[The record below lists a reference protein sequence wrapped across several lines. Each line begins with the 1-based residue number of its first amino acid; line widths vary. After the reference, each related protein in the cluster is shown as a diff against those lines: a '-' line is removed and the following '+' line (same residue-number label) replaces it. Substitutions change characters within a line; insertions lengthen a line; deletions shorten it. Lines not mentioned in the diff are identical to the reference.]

1 MKYIK
6 SIRNIF
12 FALSS
17 ASLIYACDGS
27 TTDASLLSDVANDVR
42 ITTIPAIS
50 SKPIFRNL
58 ERVSVFFDKKIDVNS
73 ISREQITI
81 SPTTNFTLDK
91 TQLESTNVLFLSFS
105 ADLEPNKT
113 YAFSINNFKLAGS
126 TENQSFSWSY
136 STENQNDL
144 SAPVLVST
152 FPDANTVAV
161 NDQLT
166 QLSFDFD
173 KAITFSNL
181 NNLTI
186 SPAIQGSV
194 TIVDN
199 SLIFTPSTA
208 LLANNAYTVSLRG
221 ISDSFGNVSND
232 VSFSFTTGND
242 SKAPTDPAPLNRVRL
257 TDNLVEISWVA
268 STDVNGIS
276 NYQVLRGGIAQ
287 SMSLMSTTTST
298 SFTDTNLN
306 PDTPYIYQ
314 IIATDSN
321 GNTAASNLLNVV
333 TLSAA
338 DTTPP
343 SNPANL
349 MTSASP
355 TFSNI
360 QISWGAS
367 TDNESFSGYRISRRI
382 NNGSWSTL
390 ASNQQATSF
399 DDNSVTANTS
409 YEYQVIAFDTA
420 GNSAASNVLSVA
432 TPIEPDT
439 TSPVFSS
446 ANLRTSVTTTSTSVN
461 LQWNLATDNT
471 AVTGYRVLRSING
484 ASAVE
489 IANINNLTFSDNSVS
504 ASNSY
509 GYQVFAYDS
518 SANETSSNLLNVTTP
533 ALMTAASDSFSTPY
547 QTGLNNNLAVNDSLS
562 PNSPTTWSLVS
573 QASSGTAN
581 INSNGSFSYSPA
593 DGFSGSVSFTYR
605 MQDALNNFSNTA
617 TVTVNVQP
625 LQSAS
630 ACDTL
635 YANAGGFSPVTSKS
649 IASVPNITKPVKGNH
664 YLDPNFG
671 TCIVRVTNH
680 ANDSNT
686 IANRVV
692 PDYSRRQVFNA
703 DQSRMLLL
711 ASDGYWHLYDANNYS
726 HIRRV
731 SLQGDSVEFQWH
743 PTNPDLLYRMAYNGG
758 LRIYLQDLTDA
769 TDNTSTVVADF
780 TNVSSISGYPGF
792 TSINQVW
799 PNATRF
805 MTGEEGSPSADG
817 RYWALMGMSGDFN
830 NNYGIIVYDMQTN
843 SIIGVYDYA
852 TDGGGIGGPNNITM
866 SPSGTH
872 VVALWNPP
880 ACDGQNGRPAGRGTL
895 NNPCGTMSFSPDFSR
910 AQGLAMNGEHGDTA
924 IGINGNDVYVG
935 IEYQSRGA
943 IEVIDLE
950 TGNLVSN
957 IETNVWIGG
966 AVHISGRAHNRP
978 GWVVISHY
986 SNSPVNA
993 WYSEEIFMAKLD
1005 ANPVIIRLAKHQ
1017 SNSADYWSQP
1027 HATISRD
1034 ATKVVWGS
1042 NWSGTLLDLD
1052 TYMINVPSSKLDSL

>member
-12 FALSS
+12 LAFSS

-27 TTDASLLSDVANDVR
+27 TTDASLLNDVADDVR

-58 ERVSVFFDKKIDVNS
+58 ERVSVFFDKKIDFNS
-73 ISREQITI
+73 ISREQISI
-81 SPTTNFTLDK
+81 SPTTSFTLDK
-91 TQLESTNVLFLSFS
+91 TQLESTNVLFLIFS

-136 STENQNDL
+136 STENQNGL
-144 SAPVLVST
+144 TAPVLVST
-152 FPDANTVAV
+152 SPDANTVDV

-166 QLSFDFD
+166 QLTFDFD
-173 KAITFSNL
+173 KAINFSNL
-181 NNLTI
+181 NGLTI
-186 SPAIQGSV
+186 SPEIQGSV

-208 LLANNAYTVSLRG
+208 LLANNTYTVSLSG
-221 ISDSFGNVSND
+221 ISDSFGNLSNN

-242 SKAPTDPAPLNRVRL
+242 TRAPTDPAPLSRVRV
-257 TDNLVEISWVA
+257 TDDLVEISWVA
-268 STDVNGIS
+268 SSDVNNIN
-276 NYQVLRGGIAQ
+276 NYQILRGEIGQ
-287 SMSLMSTTTST
+287 NMSLISTTAST
-298 SFTDTNLN
+298 GFTDTSVNS
-306 PDTPYIYQ
+306 DTPYMYQ
-314 IIATDSN
+314 VIASDSS
-321 GNTAASNLLNVV
+321 GNTATSNILNVM
-333 TLSAA
+333 TLSAP

-355 TFSNI
+355 TSSNI
-360 QISWGAS
+360 QINWEAS
-367 TDNESFSGYRISRRI
+367 TDNELLSGYRIIRSV

-390 ASNQQATSF
+390 VNNQQALSF
-399 DDNSVTANTS
+399 EDNSVAANTN

-432 TPIEPDT
+432 TPIETDT

-446 ANLRTSVTTTSTSVN
+446 ANLRTSLTPTSTSIN
-461 LQWNLATDNT
+461 IQWNSATDNT
-471 AVTGYRVLRSING
+471 AVTGYRVLRSVNG

-489 IANINNLTFSDNSVS
+489 IANINSLNYSDNSVS

-533 ALMTAASDSFSTPY
+533 ALMTAANDSFSTPY
-547 QTGLNNNLAVNDSLS
+547 QTGLNNNLATNDSLS

-581 INSNGSFSYSPA
+581 INSNGSFTYTPA

-617 TVTVNVQP
+617 TVIVNVQP

-635 YANAGGFSPVTSKS
+635 YSNAGGFTPVSSKS
-649 IASVPNITKPVKGNH
+649 LTAVPNINKPVKGNH

-671 TCIVRVTNH
+671 TCVVRVTNH
-680 ANDSNT
+680 GSDSNN

-692 PDYSRRQVFNA
+692 PDYSRRQIFNA

-711 ASDGYWHLYDANNYS
+711 ASDGFWHLYDANNYS

-769 TDNTSTVVADF
+769 SDNTYTVAADF
-780 TNVSSISGYPGF
+780 TDVNSIDGYPGF

-830 NNYGIIVYDMQTN
+830 NNYGMIVYDMQTN
-843 SIIGVYDYA
+843 SIVGVYDYA

-895 NNPCGTMSFSPDFSR
+895 NNPCGTMSFSQDFSR
-910 AQGLAMNGEHGDTA
+910 AQGLAMNGEHGDTS
-924 IGINGNDVYVG
+924 IGVNGNDVYVG
-935 IEYQSRGA
+935 IEYQNSGA

-993 WYSEEIFMAKLD
+993 WYSQEIFMAKLD

-1027 HATISRD
+1027 HAAISRD

-1052 TYMINVPSSKLDSL
+1052 TYMINVPSSTLDNL